1 MTPRRWRV
9 LQAARREAARWMQ
22 REYVLGVGIGL
33 RHRGGRWCE
42 DAGIVIKV
50 DWKLGEERLRKE
62 RRASLPSWIEVEVDG
77 KRARVVV
84 DVQETAGE
92 RAGTLQG
99 VVGAPV
105 AHHGLAIGSVSAIVI
120 ANGERAAL
128 ISGHVAKRRGR
139 PMQLGAVAGRTA
151 EPVITKR
158 LDHCL
163 VEFDAGAGAPSVAN
177 SFIDGSDVAGVRP
190 VSTLQ
195 MGQTLYF
202 CRMATGERI
211 PLILRHLEMSAPFK
225 TDDGEMTM
233 HGLVATNGRTVHGDS
248 GALLHDDS
256 FRAVGTLVGSFAGE
270 SYFIPC
276 DYAFAALGIQLA

>member
-9 LQAARREAARWMQ
+9 LLAARRAAARWMQ

-33 RHRGGRWCE
+33 RHCQGRWCE

-50 DWKLGEERLRKE
+50 DWKLGEERLRQE
-62 RRASLPSWIEVEVDG
+62 RRSSLPRWIEVVVDG
-77 KRARVVV
+77 KRARVAV
-84 DVQETAGE
+84 DLQETAGE

-105 AHHGLAIGSVSAIVI
+105 SHDGRPIGSVSAIVI
-120 ANGERAAL
+120 ANGARAAL
-128 ISGHVAKRRGR
+128 ISGHVAKEPGRRLK
-139 PMQLGAVAGRTA
+139 LGDVAGRTA
-151 EPVITKR
+151 EPIITKR

-163 VEFDAGAGAPSVAN
+163 VELEPSATAAVD
-177 SFIDGSDVAGVRP
+177 SFVDGSDLAGVRA

-202 CRMATGERI
+202 HRMATGERI
-211 PLILRHLEMSAPFK
+211 PLILRHVEMSAPFE
-225 TDDGEMTM
+225 TEDGVVTM
-233 HGLVATNGRTVHGDS
+233 QGMIVTNGRTMRGDS
-248 GALLHDDS
+248 GALLHDDA

-276 DYAFAALGIQLA
+276 DYAFAAMGLQLA